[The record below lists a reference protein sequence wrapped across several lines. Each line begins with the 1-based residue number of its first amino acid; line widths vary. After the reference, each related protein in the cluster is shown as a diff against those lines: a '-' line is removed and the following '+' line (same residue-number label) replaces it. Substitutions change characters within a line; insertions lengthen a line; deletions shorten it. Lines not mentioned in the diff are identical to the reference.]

1 MVMLGLE
8 FFTYSMQLSV
18 DVLY

>member
-1 MVMLGLE
+1 MLGLE